1 MAVKDMGAFLQ
12 KPLLQMVNLRNR
24 KSMQSLT
31 IVEVRLT
38 ILRNIWQK
46 A

>member
-1 MAVKDMGAFLQ
+1 MAVKDMGIFTEAATSDGKFTQ
-12 KPLLQMVNLRNR
+12 S

-31 IVEVRLT
+31 IADVRLT

>member
-1 MAVKDMGAFLQ
+1 MAVKDLQ

-24 KSMQSLT
+24 KSMQFLT
-31 IVEVRLT
+31 IAEVRLT